1 MKGSMFYS
9 IAMPT
14 RLARPTAAYEITARE
29 ALLELELVVA
39 EEVEVP
45 VPVLVL
51 LPSLAVVVADVEE
64 PSLLRTTSK

>member
-1 MKGSMFYS
+1 MDLKGSMFYS

-45 VPVLVL
+45 VLVL
-51 LPSLAVVVADVEE
+51 LSSLAVVVADVEE